1 MPKIAIVDKMHQ
13 DGINLLKNNPKSKRI
28 GAIKNDTVIDF
39 SSSDLPKDMIN
50 FIKLGSTGLDIAND
64 VIENQKNAHAIDDVI
79 LKAPIDKP
87 NKILAVGLNY
97 KKHIDEAK
105 ELKDHHSNDVQ
116 LQDQF
121 PNIFN
126 KQNSSVNDPF
136 GDVHRPN
143 ASDWLDYEG
152 ELGFIIGK
160 ECRHVSYE
168 NAKNCIYGYT
178 VVNDFSIR
186 DWQFRGPPHT
196 MTMGKSWDTH
206 CPFGPYIVTS
216 DEIDDPHNL
225 ALKTFV
231 NDEERQNTNTNLMIY
246 DCYTLIEYLTTAFT
260 LEPGD
265 LIPTGTPEGSAV
277 TTQNWLKPG
286 DKVKVEI
293 EGLGYI
299 ENNIIQE
306 PNNTQKS

>member
-1 MPKIAIVDKMHQ
+1 MKLITF
-13 DGINLLKNNPKSKRI
+13 LLKNNPKSKRI
-28 GAIKNDTVIDF
+28 GAIKNNTVIDF

-64 VIENQKNAHAIDDVI
+64 VIENQKNVHAIDDVI

-116 LQDQF
+116 LQDQY

>member
-1 MPKIAIVDKMHQ
+1 MKLITF
-13 DGINLLKNNPKSKRI
+13 LLKDNPKSKRI
-28 GAIKNDTVIDF
+28 GAIKNNTVIDF

-64 VIENQKNAHAIDDVI
+64 VIENQKNVHAIDDVI

>member
-1 MPKIAIVDKMHQ
+1 MKLITF
-13 DGINLLKNNPKSKRI
+13 LLKNNPKIKRI

-225 ALKTFV
+225 TLKTFV

>member
-1 MPKIAIVDKMHQ
+1 MKLITF
-13 DGINLLKNNPKSKRI
+13 LLKNNPKSKRI
-28 GAIKNDTVIDF
+28 GAIKNNTVIDF

-126 KQNSSVNDPF
+126 KQNSSVNVRF
-136 GDVHRPN
+136 GVVHRPY

>member
-1 MPKIAIVDKMHQ
+1 MKLITF
-13 DGINLLKNNPKSKRI
+13 LLKDNPKSKRI

-64 VIENQKNAHAIDDVI
+64 VIENQNNAHAIDDVI

-225 ALKTFV
+225 TLKTFV

-293 EGLGYI
+293 DGLGYI

>member
-1 MPKIAIVDKMHQ
+1 MKLITF
-13 DGINLLKNNPKSKRI
+13 LLKNNPKSKRI
-28 GAIKNDTVIDF
+28 GAINNDTVIDF

-225 ALKTFV
+225 TLKTFV

>member
-1 MPKIAIVDKMHQ
+1 MKLITF
-13 DGINLLKNNPKSKRI
+13 LLKNNPKSKRI

-206 CPFGPYIVTS
+206 CPFGPCIVTS

-293 EGLGYI
+293 DGLGYI

>member
-1 MPKIAIVDKMHQ
+1 MKLITF
-13 DGINLLKNNPKSKRI
+13 LLKDNPKSKRI

-225 ALKTFV
+225 TLKTFV

-299 ENNIIQE
+299 ENNIVQE

>member
-1 MPKIAIVDKMHQ
+1 MKLITF
-13 DGINLLKNNPKSKRI
+13 LLKDNPKSKRI

-39 SSSDLPKDMIN
+39 SSSDLPMDMIN

-225 ALKTFV
+225 TLKTFV

>member
-1 MPKIAIVDKMHQ
+1 MKLITF
-13 DGINLLKNNPKSKRI
+13 LLKNDPKSKRI

-225 ALKTFV
+225 TLKTFV

>member
-1 MPKIAIVDKMHQ
+1 MKLITF
-13 DGINLLKNNPKSKRI
+13 LLKDNPKSKRI

-64 VIENQKNAHAIDDVI
+64 VIENQNNAHAIDDVI

-225 ALKTFV
+225 ILKTFV

>member
-1 MPKIAIVDKMHQ
+1 MKLITF
-13 DGINLLKNNPKSKRI
+13 LLKNNPKSKRI
-28 GAIKNDTVIDF
+28 GAINNNTVIDF

>member
-1 MPKIAIVDKMHQ
+1 MKLITF
-13 DGINLLKNNPKSKRI
+13 LLKNDSKSKRI

-64 VIENQKNAHAIDDVI
+64 VIENQKNVHAIDDVI

-105 ELKDHHSNDVQ
+105 ELKDHHSSDVQ

-225 ALKTFV
+225 TLKTFV

>member
-1 MPKIAIVDKMHQ
+1 MKLITF
-13 DGINLLKNNPKSKRI
+13 LLKDNPKSKRI

-64 VIENQKNAHAIDDVI
+64 VIENQKNVHAIDDVI

-105 ELKDHHSNDVQ
+105 ELKDRHSNDVQ

-225 ALKTFV
+225 TLKTFV

>member
-1 MPKIAIVDKMHQ
+1 MKLITF
-13 DGINLLKNNPKSKRI
+13 LLKDNPKSKRI

-168 NAKNCIYGYT
+168 NAKDCIYGYT

>member
-1 MPKIAIVDKMHQ
+1 MKLITF
-13 DGINLLKNNPKSKRI
+13 LLKDNPKSKRI

-152 ELGFIIGK
+152 ELGIIIGK

-225 ALKTFV
+225 TLKTFV

-306 PNNTQKS
+306 PNNPQKS

>member
-1 MPKIAIVDKMHQ
+1 MKLITF
-13 DGINLLKNNPKSKRI
+13 LLKNNPKSKRI

-64 VIENQKNAHAIDDVI
+64 IIENQKNAHAIDDVI

>member
-1 MPKIAIVDKMHQ
+1 MKLITF
-13 DGINLLKNNPKSKRI
+13 LLKDNPKSKRI

-225 ALKTFV
+225 TLKTFV

-277 TTQNWLKPG
+277 TTQNWLEPG

>member
-1 MPKIAIVDKMHQ
+1 MKLITF
-13 DGINLLKNNPKSKRI
+13 LLKNNPKSKRI

-64 VIENQKNAHAIDDVI
+64 VIENQNNAHAIDDVI

>member
-1 MPKIAIVDKMHQ
+1 MKLITF
-13 DGINLLKNNPKSKRI
+13 LLKDNPKSKRI

-225 ALKTFV
+225 TLKTFV

-277 TTQNWLKPG
+277 TTQNWLIPG

>member
-1 MPKIAIVDKMHQ
+1 MKLITF
-13 DGINLLKNNPKSKRI
+13 LLKNNPKSKRI

-50 FIKLGSTGLDIAND
+50 FIKLGLTGLDIAND

-79 LKAPIDKP
+79 LKSPIDKP

-225 ALKTFV
+225 TLKTFV

-293 EGLGYI
+293 DGLGYI

>member
-1 MPKIAIVDKMHQ
+1 MKLITF
-13 DGINLLKNNPKSKRI
+13 LLKDNPKSKRI
-28 GAIKNDTVIDF
+28 GAMKNNTVIDF

-64 VIENQKNAHAIDDVI
+64 VIENQKNVHAIDDVI

-225 ALKTFV
+225 TLKTFV

>member
-1 MPKIAIVDKMHQ
+1 MKLITF
-13 DGINLLKNNPKSKRI
+13 LLKNNPKSKRI

-143 ASDWLDYEG
+143 VSDWLDYEG

-225 ALKTFV
+225 TLKTFV

>member
-1 MPKIAIVDKMHQ
+1 MKLITF
-13 DGINLLKNNPKSKRI
+13 LLKDNLKSKRI

-64 VIENQKNAHAIDDVI
+64 VIENQMNAHAIDDVI

-225 ALKTFV
+225 TLKTFV

-299 ENNIIQE
+299 ENNIVQE

>member
-1 MPKIAIVDKMHQ
+1 MKLITF
-13 DGINLLKNNPKSKRI
+13 LLKNNPKSKRI

-64 VIENQKNAHAIDDVI
+64 VIENQKNVHAIDDVL

-126 KQNSSVNDPF
+126 NQNSSVNDPF

-225 ALKTFV
+225 TLKTFV

>member
-1 MPKIAIVDKMHQ
+1 MKLITF
-13 DGINLLKNNPKSKRI
+13 LLKNNPKSKRI
-28 GAIKNDTVIDF
+28 GAIKNNTVIDF

-79 LKAPIDKP
+79 FKAPIDKP

-168 NAKNCIYGYT
+168 NAKDCIYGYT

-225 ALKTFV
+225 TLKTFV

>member
-1 MPKIAIVDKMHQ
+1 MKLITF
-13 DGINLLKNNPKSKRI
+13 LLKNNPKSKRI
-28 GAIKNDTVIDF
+28 GAVKNNTVIDF

-64 VIENQKNAHAIDDVI
+64 VIENQKNVHAIDDVI

-225 ALKTFV
+225 TLKTFV

>member
-1 MPKIAIVDKMHQ
+1 MKLITF
-13 DGINLLKNNPKSKRI
+13 LLKDNPKSKRI

-64 VIENQKNAHAIDDVI
+64 VIENQKNAHSIDDVI

-225 ALKTFV
+225 TLKTFV

>member
-1 MPKIAIVDKMHQ
+1 MKLITF
-13 DGINLLKNNPKSKRI
+13 LLKNNPKSKRI
-28 GAIKNDTVIDF
+28 GAIKNNTVIDF

-64 VIENQKNAHAIDDVI
+64 VIENQKNIHAIDDVI

-225 ALKTFV
+225 VLKTFV